1 MTLEAKVKRNIL
13 VHLHIQDLNKVIR
26 IVFKS
31 KTLRA
36 RERERKRE
44 RGGREKEIGRERDGC
59 KNKEREM
66 GVKQTDMF
74 TCLRIY

>member
-13 VHLHIQDLNKVIR
+13 VHIHIQDLNKVIR

-36 RERERKRE
+36 REREREKGEGERKR
-44 RGGREKEIGRERDGC
+44 
-59 KNKEREM
+59 
-66 GVKQTDMF
+66 
-74 TCLRIY
+74 

>member
-44 RGGREKEIGRERDGC
+44 RGGREKEIGRERW
-59 KNKEREM
+59 M
-66 GVKQTDMF
+66 
-74 TCLRIY
+74 